1 MSSKLTIAAAFVASI
16 AFAGAAGLAYAESD
30 EDDAQEDAREAAA
43 QGAAKLGLGEAI
55 TLAEKEIPGG
65 RVVGSEI
72 DTENGIVS
80 YVIDIEKDGMQT
92 VMIDV
97 QTGEVLSVAAMEADD
112 LDQPPAKSVDEDDD
126 EEEEDDD

>member
-1 MSSKLTIAAAFVASI
+1 MSSKLTIAAFVALI
-16 AFAGAAGLAYAESD
+16 GLAGAAGLAYAESD
-30 EDDAQEDAREAAA
+30 EDDAQEDAREVAA
-43 QGAAKLGLGEAI
+43 QSAAKLGLGEAI

-112 LDQPPAKSVDEDDD
+112 LDQPSKAVDEDDD

>member
-1 MSSKLTIAAAFVASI
+1 MSSKLTIAAFVAL
-16 AFAGAAGLAYAESD
+16 FGLAGAAGLAYAESD

-43 QGAAKLGLGEAI
+43 QDAAKLGLGEAI

-65 RVVGSEI
+65 RVIGSEI

-112 LDQPPAKSVDEDDD
+112 PDQPPAKAVDDDD

>member
-1 MSSKLTIAAAFVASI
+1 MASKLTIAAFVALI
-16 AFAGAAGLAYAESD
+16 GFAGAAGLAYAESD

-43 QGAAKLGLGEAI
+43 QSTAKLGLGEAI

-97 QTGEVLSVAAMEADD
+97 RTGEVVSVAAMEADD
-112 LDQPPAKSVDEDDD
+112 LDQRPAKVADEDDD
-126 EEEEDDD
+126 EEE

>member
-1 MSSKLTIAAAFVASI
+1 MSSKLTIAAFVAVMGL
-16 AFAGAAGLAYAESD
+16 AGAAGLAYAESD
-30 EDDAQEDAREAAA
+30 EDDAREDAREAAA

-112 LDQPPAKSVDEDDD
+112 LDQPPAKMADDDDD

>member
-1 MSSKLTIAAAFVASI
+1 MSAKLTIAAFVAL
-16 AFAGAAGLAYAESD
+16 FGLAGAAGLAYAESD

-43 QGAAKLGLGEAI
+43 QDAAKLGLGEAI
-55 TLAEKEIPGG
+55 TLAEKEVPGG

-97 QTGEVLSVAAMEADD
+97 RTGEVLSVAAIEADD
-112 LDQPPAKSVDEDDD
+112 LDRPPAKAVEEDDD